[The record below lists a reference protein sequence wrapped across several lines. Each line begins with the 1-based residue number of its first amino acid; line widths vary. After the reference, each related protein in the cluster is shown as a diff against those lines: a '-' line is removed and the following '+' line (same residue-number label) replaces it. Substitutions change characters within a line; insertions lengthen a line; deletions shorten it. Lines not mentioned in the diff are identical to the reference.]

1 MTPSCGVCGGE
12 DVRTT
17 IHKEAACFGVTELQ
31 IELQLM
37 TARAQV
43 RQGFTIEKYGV
54 SL

>member
-17 IHKEAACFGVTELQ
+17 IHKEAACYGVTELQ
-31 IELQLM
+31 IDLQLM

-43 RQGFTIEKYGV
+43 RQGFTIEKYSV